1 MVGDR
6 DARKDFQTEW
16 AHLYWLAV
24 LFALELVPAI
34 VSPSI
39 DSVNAT
45 IHGRTTDELRTADE
59 LFMVQRIQDP
69 KALTLSRHSRP
80 AIIQ

>member
-1 MVGDR
+1 MHVG
-6 DARKDFQTEW
+6 KTP
-16 AHLYWLAV
+16 V
-24 LFALELVPAI
+24 PLVPGKTADQRLKMI
-34 VSPSI
+34 NLC
-39 DSVNAT
+39 VNAT

-59 LFMVQRIQDP
+59 MFMVQQIQDP